1 MFKLDEN
8 YIISINDKE
17 LGNVKILGIVNKRNT
32 KFKKRIYRI
41 NKKFNVIKM
50 S

>member
-32 KFKKRIYRI
+32 KFKKRIHRI